1 MIISHNH
8 GRGKKIHLLL
18 DDEYIITTDEDFW
31 AENYIKDGTD
41 IDGDEW
47 NKLVTKINLKKAVD
61 KCYDLLSRRDHS
73 VKELKTKLLRTVDE
87 NSADA
92 AIEKMLDLGYLDDEK
107 YAQTLVRYLLDNK
120 NMSKNFVKQEMYK
133 RGLSAD
139 IINNI
144 LENTEFDN
152 SANCVELITTKYR
165 NKLRAEGG
173 KDKVTAALMRKGF
186 SYYDIKHA
194 FEMIEDEEYI

>member
-41 IDGDEW
+41 IDEDEW
-47 NKLVTKINLKKAVD
+47 NKLVTKINFKKAVD